1 MSIFEDTAGKVARHR
16 PLRVAILGCS
26 GSIGTQTLDVC
37 RQHASKID
45 VVALSVFG
53 STDALV
59 AAAKEFNVAHVAVAD
74 IAHAHDAVL
83 DELPTTCTLGV
94 GPEAV
99 VELGVLDEVDCVVS
113 AVVGAAGIEAGLAAL
128 RAGKVLA
135 YANKESIVVG
145 GDLLMPLVAPGQLI
159 PVDSEHSAIYQCIV
173 GERPDDV
180 RRIWL
185 TCSGGPFYGRTRE
198 ELAHVTA
205 ADALAHPTWNMGSKI
220 TIDSATLMNKGLEV
234 LEAHHLFDVS
244 VDDVRVLVQ
253 RQSRIHSMVEFC
265 DGSVKAQLGP
275 SDMRI
280 PIQYALSYP
289 ERWEAPCAP
298 VDWCAE
304 PALSLGEAD
313 ENTFGCLA
321 LAREAGRVGGTLP
334 CAMNAANEVAN
345 AAFRADACSFLDI
358 ERVVR
363 TVMDKTTV
371 ERVDSLEQLKDCDAW
386 ARDCALAALR
396 EVCSWTCS

>member
-1 MSIFEDTAGKVARHR
+1 MNIFEDTAGKVARRR
-16 PLRVAILGCS
+16 PLRVAVLGCS

-37 RQHASKID
+37 RQHADKVE
-45 VVALSVFG
+45 VVALSAYG
-53 STDALV
+53 STKALV
-59 AAAKEFNVAHVAVAD
+59 DAAREFGVAHVAVAD
-74 IAHAHDAVL
+74 RAHAHDAVL
-83 DELPTTCTLGV
+83 DELPAGCVLGT

-159 PVDSEHSAIYQCIV
+159 PVDSEHSAIYQCLV
-173 GERPDDV
+173 GERLRDV

-185 TCSGGPFYGRTRE
+185 TCSGGPFYGRSRE
-198 ELAHVTA
+198 QLAGMTA
-205 ADALAHPTWNMGSKI
+205 ADALAHPTWNMGPKI

-234 LEAHHLFDVS
+234 LEAHHLFNVE
-244 VDDVRVLVQ
+244 VDAIRVLVQ

-289 ERWEAPCAP
+289 ERWDAPCDA
-298 VDWCAE
+298 VDWCFE
-304 PALSLGEAD
+304 PPLTLGEAD
-313 ENTFGCLA
+313 EQAFGCLA

-345 AAFRADACSFLDI
+345 AAFRSGECGFLDI
-358 ERVVR
+358 ERIVR
-363 TVMDKTTV
+363 VVMDKTSP
-371 ERVDSLEQLKDCDAW
+371 ERVDSLEQLEECDARARVW
-386 ARDCALAALR
+386 AREVLR
-396 EVCSWTCS
+396 EVRS